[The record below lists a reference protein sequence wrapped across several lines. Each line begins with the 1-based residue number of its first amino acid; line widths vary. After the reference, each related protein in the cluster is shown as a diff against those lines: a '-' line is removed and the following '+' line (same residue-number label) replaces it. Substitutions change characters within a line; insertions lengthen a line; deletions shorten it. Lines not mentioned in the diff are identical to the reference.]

1 MTALYI
7 ASKIITFPGAYIK
20 GFWEH
25 LTCKILGLP
34 VEVPGY
40 LRIDEACG
48 HAEHQLAEKGF
59 AAYLMA
65 TGPAFM
71 NFNIGIWIFLAGFMN
86 LKYMGITPYDSVGLF
101 VLYVLMTYVGV
112 SLLCNVFPLVEDA
125 MNLHDLLY
133 SQKKGNAIGRILA
146 YIPTMIT
153 YAGAYLE
160 KYGVTV
166 ILWAALMVFSF
177 VFN

>member
-7 ASKIITFPGAYIK
+7 ASKILTFPGAYIK

-40 LRIDEACG
+40 LRFDEACG
-48 HAEHQLAEKGF
+48 HVEHTLASKGF
-59 AAYLMA
+59 SAYLMA

-71 NFNIGIWIFLAGFMN
+71 NFSAGLWIFLAGFVN
-86 LKYMGITPYDSVGLF
+86 LRYMGITPYDSVGLF
-101 VLYVLMTYVGV
+101 VSYVLMTYVGV
-112 SLLCNVFPLVEDA
+112 SMLCNVFPLVEDA

-133 SQKKGNAIGRILA
+133 RQKKGNFLGRALA
-146 YIPTMIT
+146 YIPTMIS
-153 YAGAYLE
+153 YAGAFAE
-160 KYGVTV
+160 KYCITTL
-166 ILWAALMVFSF
+166 LWIIVLVVNF
-177 VFN
+177 VF